1 MAQATNN
8 KKQIFFLVS
17 VIVLYA
23 LAVWYVAVNDLSWS
37 AMFKAGLL
45 QPKGI
50 EGLEARLKE
59 IDNPP
64 LWNIP
69 LVVWY
74 IILKGAALLVEL
86 LPYWLIGMLLS
97 GALVVFVSWEAVREK
112 MGYGGFKANLMAT
125 GAGSIIPICS
135 CGIVP
140 VLVGMLEA
148 GVPLGPSLAFLV
160 AAPMLNIP
168 TVFMTAGLLGK
179 KLALARVISVFA
191 IAMSV
196 GAIVS
201 WWQKRGGLKH
211 LIKIYVKP
219 NLSPEVQRFSYQIGV
234 KLATKPEGITLEE
247 TGGEKNL
254 DKLKELD
261 EVGLIEQA
269 EDGKWKL
276 VNRDMSA
283 HQNACFVLPQGREK
297 LTFGKKVV
305 KTLKVSWDLFLQLN
319 YYLVMAVLIAG
330 AIRVLI
336 PTSLIVNFVGG
347 RALNSVLV
355 ASLVAVLAYVCT
367 YVEVP
372 TAMALIAKGMGPGA
386 TLAYLLGGPG
396 LSLPSIMMLSAAF
409 RKKLLALYVL
419 LSFIGCVVAGYVFN
433 MF

>member
-1 MAQATNN
+1 MAAATNK
-8 KKQIFFLVS
+8 KKQIFFLAA
-17 VIVLYA
+17 VIVFYA
-23 LAVWYVAVNDLSWS
+23 LAICYVAVNDLSWS
-37 AMFKAGLL
+37 GMFKAGLL

-50 EGLEARLKE
+50 TGLEARVIE
-59 IDNPP
+59 IENPP
-64 LWNIP
+64 LWNVP
-69 LVVWY
+69 LVLWY
-74 IILKGAALLVEL
+74 IIVKGAALLVEL
-86 LPYWLIGMLLS
+86 LPYWLMGMLIAGSL
-97 GALVVFVSWEAVREK
+97 AVFVSWEAVRKK

-125 GAGSIIPICS
+125 TAGSIIPICS

-148 GVPLGPSLAFLV
+148 GVSLGPSLAFLV

-168 TVFMTAGLLGK
+168 TVFLTAGLLGK
-179 KLALARVISVFA
+179 KLALARIIAVFA
-191 IAMSV
+191 IAMGV
-196 GAIVS
+196 GTIVT

-219 NLSPEVQRFSYQIGV
+219 NLSPEVQKFAYQIGI

-247 TGGEKNL
+247 AGRENL
-254 DKLKELD
+254 NKLKEL
-261 EVGLIEQA
+261 EEASLIEQT
-269 EDGKWKL
+269 EEGKWKL

-283 HQNACFVLPQGREK
+283 HQNACFVLPQGGED
-297 LTFGKKVV
+297 LTFGKKVI
-305 KTLKVSWDLFLQLN
+305 KTFKVSWDLFLQLN
-319 YYLVMAVLIAG
+319 YYLVLAVLIAG
-330 AIRVLI
+330 AIRVLV

-347 RALNSVLV
+347 KGLNSVLITSV
-355 ASLVAVLAYVCT
+355 IAVLAYVCT

-409 RKKLLALYVL
+409 RKKLLALYVG

-433 MF
+433 LF

>member
-1 MAQATNN
+1 MAAATNN

-23 LAVWYVAVNDLSWS
+23 LAIWYVAVNDLSWS

-50 EGLEARLKE
+50 EGLEARVKE

-74 IILKGAALLVEL
+74 IILKGAALLVDL
-86 LPYWLIGMLLS
+86 LPYWLIGMLIS
-97 GALVVFVSWEAVREK
+97 GGLVAFVSWEAVREK

-125 GAGSIIPICS
+125 GTGSIIPICS

-148 GVPLGPSLAFLV
+148 GVPLGPSLAFLI

-168 TVFMTAGLLGK
+168 TVFLTAGLLGK
-179 KLALARVISVFA
+179 KLALARIIGVFA

-219 NLSPEVQRFSYQIGV
+219 NLSPEVQRFSYQIGI
-234 KLATKPEGITLEE
+234 KLAQKPEGITLEE
-247 TGGEKNL
+247 AGGEKNL

-261 EVGLIEQA
+261 EVGLIEQI
-269 EDGKWKL
+269 EEGKWKL

-283 HQNACFVLPQGREK
+283 HQNACFVLPEGREK
-297 LTFGKKVV
+297 LTFGKKIV

-319 YYLVMAVLIAG
+319 YYLVLAVLIAG

-409 RKKLLALYVL
+409 RKKLLALYVF

-433 MF
+433 LF

>member
-1 MAQATNN
+1 MAAATNK

-23 LAVWYVAVNDLSWS
+23 LAVWYVAVNDLSWE

-45 QPKGI
+45 QPKGV
-50 EGLEARLKE
+50 EGLEARIKE

-69 LVVWY
+69 LVIWY

-86 LPYWLIGMLLS
+86 LPYWLIGMLIS
-97 GALVVFVSWEAVREK
+97 GGLVAFVSWEAVREK

-148 GVPLGPSLAFLV
+148 GVPLGPTLAFLI

-168 TVFMTAGLLGK
+168 TIFLTAGLLGK
-179 KLALARVISVFA
+179 KLALARVIGVFA

-201 WWQKRGGLKH
+201 RWQKRGGLKH

-219 NLSPEVQRFSYQIGV
+219 NLSPELQKFSYQIGA
-234 KLATKPEGITLEE
+234 KLAAKPEGITLEE
-247 TGGEKNL
+247 AGAENL

-261 EVGLIEQA
+261 GTGLIEQTG
-269 EDGKWKL
+269 DGKWKL

-283 HQNACFVLPQGREK
+283 HQNACFVLPQGSEN
-297 LTFGKKVV
+297 LTFGKKIL
-305 KTLKVSWDLFLQLN
+305 KTFKTSWNLFLQLN
-319 YYLVMAVLIAG
+319 YYLVLAVLIAG

-347 RALNSVLV
+347 KALNSVFV

-396 LSLPSIMMLSAAF
+396 LSVPSIMMLSAVF
-409 RKKLLALYVL
+409 RKKLLALYIA

-433 MF
+433 LF

>member
-1 MAQATNN
+1 MAVDTN
-8 KKQIFFLVS
+8 KKKQLFFLVT
-17 VIVLYA
+17 VIVLYG
-23 LAVWYVAVNDLSWS
+23 LAISHVAVNDLSWS
-37 AMFKAGLL
+37 GMFKAGLL

-50 EGLEARLKE
+50 TGLEARVKE

-69 LVVWY
+69 LVIWY
-74 IILKGAALLVEL
+74 IIIKGAALLVEL
-86 LPYWLIGMLLS
+86 LPYWFIGMLFA
-97 GALVVFVSWEAVREK
+97 GGLVVFVSWEAVKKK

-125 GAGSIIPICS
+125 TAGSIIPICS

-168 TVFMTAGLLGK
+168 TVFLTAGLLGK
-179 KLALARVISVFA
+179 KLAVARIIGVFA
-191 IAMSV
+191 IAMIV
-196 GAIVS
+196 GTIVT

-219 NLSPEVQRFSYQIGV
+219 NLSPDVQKFSYQIGI

-247 TGGEKNL
+247 AGRENL

-261 EVGLIEQA
+261 EAGLIEQVG
-269 EDGKWKL
+269 EGKWRL

-283 HQNACFVLPQGREK
+283 HQNACFVLPQGEEN
-297 LTFGKKVV
+297 LTFRHKII

-319 YYLVMAVLIAG
+319 YYLVLAVLIAG

-336 PTSLIVNFVGG
+336 PTSIIVNFVGG
-347 RALNSVLV
+347 KALNSVLITSV
-355 ASLVAVLAYVCT
+355 IAVLAYVCT

-396 LSLPSIMMLSAAF
+396 LSLPSIMMLSAVF
-409 RKKLLALYVL
+409 RKKLLTLYVG

-433 MF
+433 LF

>member
-1 MAQATNN
+1 MAVDTN
-8 KKQIFFLVS
+8 KKKQLFFLVT
-17 VIVLYA
+17 VIVLYG
-23 LAVWYVAVNDLSWS
+23 LAISHVAVNDLSWS
-37 AMFKAGLL
+37 GMFKAGLL

-50 EGLEARLKE
+50 TGLEARVKE

-69 LVVWY
+69 LVIWY
-74 IILKGAALLVEL
+74 IIIKGAALLVEL
-86 LPYWLIGMLLS
+86 LPYWFIGMLFA
-97 GALVVFVSWEAVREK
+97 GGLVVFVSWEAVKKK

-125 GAGSIIPICS
+125 TAGSIIPICS

-168 TVFMTAGLLGK
+168 TVFLTAGRLGK
-179 KLALARVISVFA
+179 KLAVARIIGVFA
-191 IAMSV
+191 IAMIV
-196 GAIVS
+196 GTIVT

-219 NLSPEVQRFSYQIGV
+219 NLSPDVQKFSYQIGI

-247 TGGEKNL
+247 AGRENL

-261 EVGLIEQA
+261 EAGLIEQVG
-269 EDGKWKL
+269 EGKWRL

-283 HQNACFVLPQGREK
+283 HQNACFVLPQGEEN
-297 LTFGKKVV
+297 LTFRHKII

-319 YYLVMAVLIAG
+319 YYLVLAVLIAG

-336 PTSLIVNFVGG
+336 PTSIIVNFVGG
-347 RALNSVLV
+347 KALNSVLITSV
-355 ASLVAVLAYVCT
+355 IAVLAYVCT

-396 LSLPSIMMLSAAF
+396 LSLPSIMMLSAVF
-409 RKKLLALYVL
+409 RKKLLTLYVG

-433 MF
+433 LF

>member
-1 MAQATNN
+1 MAAGTNK
-8 KKQIFFLVS
+8 KKQILFLVL
-17 VIVLYA
+17 VIALYA
-23 LAVWYVAVNDLSWS
+23 LAVSYVAINDLSWS
-37 AMFKAGLL
+37 GMFKAGLL

-50 EGLEARLKE
+50 TGLEARIKE

-69 LVVWY
+69 LVIWY
-74 IILKGAALLVEL
+74 IIIKGAALLVEL
-86 LPYWLIGMLLS
+86 LPYWLIGMLIAGSL
-97 GALVVFVSWEAVREK
+97 AVFVSWETVRKK
-112 MGYGGFKANLMAT
+112 MGYGGFKANLMAIT
-125 GAGSIIPICS
+125 AGSIIPICS

-148 GVPLGPSLAFLV
+148 GVPLGPSLAFLI

-168 TVFMTAGLLGK
+168 TVFLTAGLLGR
-179 KLALARVISVFA
+179 KLALARIIGVFA
-191 IAMSV
+191 IAMIV
-196 GAIVS
+196 GTIVT

-211 LIKIYVKP
+211 LIKIYIKP
-219 NLSPEVQRFSYQIGV
+219 NLSPEVQKFSYQIGI
-234 KLATKPEGITLEE
+234 KLAAKPEGITLEE
-247 TGGEKNL
+247 ARGEKNL
-254 DKLKELD
+254 DKLTEL
-261 EVGLIEQA
+261 EEAGLIEQSK
-269 EDGKWKL
+269 EGKWRL

-283 HQNACFVLPQGREK
+283 HQNVCFVLPTGDEK
-297 LTFGKKVV
+297 LSLRGKVKKTFI
-305 KTLKVSWDLFLQLN
+305 VSWDLFLQLN
-319 YYLVMAVLIAG
+319 YYLVLAVLIAG

-347 RALNSVLV
+347 KALNSVLI

-433 MF
+433 LF

>member
-1 MAQATNN
+1 MAAATNK
-8 KKQIFFLVS
+8 KKQILFLVA
-17 VIVLYA
+17 VIALYA
-23 LAVWYVAVNDLSWS
+23 LAVSYVAVNDLSWS
-37 AMFKAGLL
+37 GMFKAGIV

-50 EGLEARLKE
+50 TGLEARVIE
-59 IDNPP
+59 IENPP
-64 LWNIP
+64 LWNVP
-69 LVVWY
+69 LVLWY
-74 IILKGAALLVEL
+74 ITVKGAALLVEL
-86 LPYWLIGMLLS
+86 LPYWIIGMLIAGSL
-97 GALVVFVSWEAVREK
+97 AVFVSWEAVRKK

-125 GAGSIIPICS
+125 TAGSIIPICS

-168 TVFMTAGLLGK
+168 TVFLTAGLLGK
-179 KLALARVISVFA
+179 KLALARIIGVFA
-191 IAMSV
+191 IAMGV
-196 GAIVS
+196 GTIVT

-219 NLSPEVQRFSYQIGV
+219 NLSPDVQKFSYQIGI

-247 TGGEKNL
+247 AGRENL
-254 DKLKELD
+254 DKLREL
-261 EVGLIEQA
+261 EEAGLIEQN
-269 EDGKWKL
+269 EEGKWKL
-276 VNRDMSA
+276 VNRDISA
-283 HQNACFVLPQGREK
+283 HQNACFVLPTGDEKLSLREK
-297 LTFGKKVV
+297 VKKTFN
-305 KTLKVSWDLFLQLN
+305 VSWDLFLQLN
-319 YYLVMAVLIAG
+319 YYLIMAVLIAG

-347 RALNSVLV
+347 KGLNSVLITSV
-355 ASLVAVLAYVCT
+355 VAVLAYVCT

-409 RKKLLALYVL
+409 RKKLLALYVG
-419 LSFIGCVVAGYVFN
+419 LSFLGCVVAGYVFN
-433 MF
+433 LF

>member
-1 MAQATNN
+1 MVMATNK
-8 KKQIFFLVS
+8 KKQILFLVA

-23 LAVWYVAVNDLSWS
+23 LAICYVAVNDLSWS
-37 AMFKAGLL
+37 GMFKAGLL

-50 EGLEARLKE
+50 TGLEARVKE

-69 LVVWY
+69 LVIWY
-74 IILKGAALLVEL
+74 IVIKGAALLVEL
-86 LPYWLIGMLLS
+86 LPYWLIGMLIAGSL
-97 GALVVFVSWEAVREK
+97 AVFVSWEAVRKK

-125 GAGSIIPICS
+125 AAGSIVPICS

-140 VLVGMLEA
+140 VLIGMLEA
-148 GVPLGPSLAFLV
+148 GIPLGPSLAFLIS
-160 AAPMLNIP
+160 APMLNIP
-168 TVFMTAGLLGK
+168 TVFLTAGLLGNK
-179 KLALARVISVFA
+179 FAVGRIIGVFA
-191 IAMSV
+191 IAMIV
-196 GAIVS
+196 GTTVA

-219 NLSPEVQRFSYQIGV
+219 NLSPDVQKFSYQIGI

-247 TGGEKNL
+247 AGRENL

-261 EVGLIEQA
+261 EAGLIEQI
-269 EDGKWKL
+269 EEGKWRL

-283 HQNACFVLPQGREK
+283 HQNACFVLPQGEEN
-297 LTFGKKVV
+297 LTFRHKII

-319 YYLVMAVLIAG
+319 YYLVLAVLIAG
-330 AIRVLI
+330 AIRVLV
-336 PTSLIVNFVGG
+336 PTSIIVNFVGG
-347 RALNSVLV
+347 KALNSVLV
-355 ASLVAVLAYVCT
+355 ASFVAVLAYVCT

-386 TLAYLLGGPG
+386 TLTYLLGGPG

-409 RKKLLALYVL
+409 RKKLLALYVG

-433 MF
+433 LF

>member
-1 MAQATNN
+1 VAAATDK
-8 KKQIFFLVS
+8 KKQIFFLVA
-17 VIVLYA
+17 VIALYA
-23 LAVWYVAVNDLSWS
+23 LPVSYVAINDLSWS
-37 AMFKAGLL
+37 GMFKAGVL

-50 EGLEARLKE
+50 TGLEARVVE
-59 IDNPP
+59 IENPP

-74 IILKGAALLVEL
+74 VVLKGAALLVEL
-86 LPYWLIGMLLS
+86 LPYWLIGMLIAGS
-97 GALVVFVSWEAVREK
+97 LVVFVSWEAVRKK

-125 GAGSIIPICS
+125 GAGSVIPICS

-148 GVPLGPSLAFLV
+148 GVPLGPSLAFLI

-168 TVFMTAGLLGK
+168 TVFLTAGLLGK
-179 KLALARVISVFA
+179 KLALARIIGVFA

-196 GAIVS
+196 GTIVA

-211 LIKIYVKP
+211 LIKIYIKP
-219 NLSPEVQRFSYQIGV
+219 NLSPEVQKFSYQIGV
-234 KLATKPEGITLEE
+234 KLAAKPEGIMLEE
-247 TGGEKNL
+247 AGGEKNL
-254 DKLKELD
+254 DKLTEL
-261 EVGLIEQA
+261 EETGLIEQSK
-269 EDGKWKL
+269 EGKWKL

-283 HQNACFVLPQGREK
+283 HQNVCFVLPIGDEK
-297 LTFGKKVV
+297 LSLRGKVKKTFSM
-305 KTLKVSWDLFLQLN
+305 SWDLFLQLN
-319 YYLVMAVLIAG
+319 YYLIMAVLIAG
-330 AIRVLI
+330 AIRVLV
-336 PTSLIVNFVGG
+336 PTSLVVNFVGG
-347 RALNSVLV
+347 KALNSVLI
-355 ASLVAVLAYVCT
+355 ASLIAVLAYVCT

-433 MF
+433 LF

>member
-1 MAQATNN
+1 MTTITN
-8 KKQIFFLVS
+8 KKKQLFFLVV

-23 LAVWYVAVNDLSWS
+23 LAVSYVAVNDLSWS
-37 AMFKAGLL
+37 GMFKAGLL
-45 QPKGI
+45 QSKGI
-50 EGLEARLKE
+50 EGLEARVKE

-69 LVVWY
+69 FVIWY

-86 LPYWLIGMLLS
+86 LPYWLIGMLIS
-97 GALVVFVSWEAVREK
+97 GVLVVFVSWEAVRKK

-125 GAGSIIPICS
+125 GAGSVIPICS

-148 GVPLGPSLAFLV
+148 GVPLGPSLAFLI

-168 TVFMTAGLLGK
+168 TVFLTAGLLGK
-179 KLALARVISVFA
+179 KLALARIIGVFA

-196 GAIVS
+196 GTIVS

-219 NLSPEVQRFSYQIGV
+219 NLSPEVQKFSYQIGV

-247 TGGEKNL
+247 AGTENL
-254 DKLKELD
+254 DKLKEL
-261 EVGLIEQA
+261 EEAGLIEQTK
-269 EDGKWKL
+269 EGKWKL

-283 HQNACFVLPQGREK
+283 HQNACFVLPQASEN
-297 LTFGKKVV
+297 LTFGKKVI
-305 KTLKVSWDLFLQLN
+305 KTFKISWDLFLQLN
-319 YYLVMAVLIAG
+319 YYLVLAVLIAG
-330 AIRVLI
+330 VIRVLV
-336 PTSLIVNFVGG
+336 PTSLIVNFIGG
-347 RALNSVLV
+347 KALNSVLI

-409 RKKLLALYVL
+409 RRKLLALYVG

-433 MF
+433 LF